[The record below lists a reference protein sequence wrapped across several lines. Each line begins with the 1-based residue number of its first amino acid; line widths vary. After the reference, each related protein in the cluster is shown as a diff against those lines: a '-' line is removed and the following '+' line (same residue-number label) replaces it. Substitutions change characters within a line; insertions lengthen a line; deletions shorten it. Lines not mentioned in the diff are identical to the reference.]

1 MSLKKLSIAASLI
14 AGIAGAAELAGTKA
28 NADPMFLLH
37 AVDVPNP
44 DHSPFPGN
52 NEPATILEYQFY
64 EGELSPGGTTFMW
77 YEKDPVPNLSTDTP
91 SKVSAFYHSEHNKV
105 YVFNGV
111 RYSHIYDVENESWST
126 TNNGKTFNCT
136 DPASNCPR
144 IIPSSS
150 NTAGIDANTT
160 LIQGNEGAINLLN
173 TTTESNG
180 NNIQDNADDISTNAS
195 AISQNLD
202 SINDNKSELD
212 SQLTK
217 ITNNTDLIN
226 SFNASISA
234 NTGSLNEYNGQIIS
248 NKARIDV
255 AENRIS
261 DNETENLLNAAN
273 IKSNTE
279 AIQSND
285 GQISDNK
292 DKIEYL
298 EAASVA
304 TNTLLGTSI
313 SDHNVRIEDNKLG
326 VENNSLKTIQNAD
339 KITNNESEITI
350 LKSRTGNGNVIMTE
364 NGIQENNA
372 NLISRNSD
380 GVVSIGTNSIK
391 FGDEP
396 VGDQSMWAT
405 DQNDTVV
412 DINITNGSDLKINGV
427 SVQGQIND
435 NKSAIQKNRKAI
447 DTNRTNINNLGDGI
461 AASTAL
467 GAALSALPVTPDDA
481 PFSCGVGSGAY
492 SSRFAMGLGCVAKL
506 NQRLSLN
513 AGGSHVFGGSS
524 NYGGGSLDSVAWRG
538 GFVLKLGKLD
548 SPAATNEQLQ
558 SQLDAVKQ
566 ENAAI
571 KAKYSTIEEQNKAL
585 MARLER
591 LEAIALGQQPA
602 TTTASLK

>member
-37 AVDVPNP
+37 AVSVPNP
-44 DHSPFPGN
+44 DHNPFPGN

-136 DPASNCPR
+136 DPASNCPK

-173 TTTESNG
+173 TKTDANDT
-180 NNIQDNADDISTNAS
+180 NIQENAGDINTNAN
-195 AISQNLD
+195 AINQNLD
-202 SINDNKSELD
+202 SINNNKSELE

-217 ITNNTDLIN
+217 ITNNTTLIN
-226 SFNASISA
+226 SFNSSISA
-234 NTGSLNEYNGQIIS
+234 NTGSLNENNGQIIS
-248 NKARIDV
+248 NKARIDL
-255 AENRIS
+255 AETRVS
-261 DNETENLLNAAN
+261 KNETDISNN
-273 IKSNTE
+273 ITNISSNTN
-279 AIQSND
+279 AIQDNLTKTTK
-285 GQISDNK
+285 NK
-292 DKIEYL
+292 DDIL
-298 EAASVA
+298 TLQAASTA
-304 TNTLLGTSI
+304 TNTLLDISI
-313 SDHNVRIEDNKLG
+313 SDHNERINANKLG
-326 VENNSLKTIQNAD
+326 VENNSLQTIQNKD
-339 KITNNESEITI
+339 KITNNEGEITI

-364 NGIQENNA
+364 NGIQENNT

-380 GVVSIGTNSIK
+380 GVISIGTNSVK
-391 FGDEP
+391 FGKE
-396 VGDQSMWAT
+396 VAGNQSMWAE
-405 DQNDTVV
+405 DENGIV
-412 DINITNGSDLKINGV
+412 DINITNGTDLKINGV

-435 NKSAIQKNRKAI
+435 NKSAIQKNTKAI

-467 GAALSALPVTPDDA
+467 SSALSALPVTPDDA

-492 SSRFAMGLGCVAKL
+492 SSRFAMGLGCVAKV
-506 NQRLSLN
+506 NQRLSVN
-513 AGGSHVFGGSS
+513 VGGSHVFGSSS
-524 NYGGGSLDSVAWRG
+524 NYGGGSLDTVAVRG
-538 GFVLKLGKLD
+538 GFVFKLGKID

-571 KAKYSTIEEQNKAL
+571 KARYSTIEEQNKAL

-591 LEAIALGQQPA
+591 LEAIALGHQPA
-602 TTTASLK
+602 TTTASVK